1 MDSHKKIQK
10 WMETPEAKTIE
21 TAAQKSAWAVFTKKF
36 LNMDKSKFVAHVE
49 VDEKNNVS
57 QKYFLDS
64 PTSLQSVFGSTKIF
78 LANG

>member
-1 MDSHKKIQK
+1 
-10 WMETPEAKTIE
+10 
-21 TAAQKSAWAVFTKKF
+21 
-36 LNMDKSKFVAHVE
+36 MDKSKFVAHVE